1 MPVIHNSYD
10 EIRVYAGVAERTGV
24 QFDRDTVRRI
34 GSRIGSV
41 PELLRKARLSGD
53 GTYYL
58 PLNMWPADKVE
69 VEIRKPW
76 IVVSTLARA

>member
-24 QFDRDTVRRI
+24 QFDRDTVRRS
-34 GSRIGSV
+34 GGRIGSV

-58 PLNMWPADKVE
+58 PRNMWPADKLE

-76 IVVSTLARA
+76 IVVSSLARA